1 MPDSLYYSARVDGA
15 RQLDAT
21 SGASWCPLSRPA
33 LVTIGLLERHRLLEL
48 LPVDRH
54 SPRTRSEVRTLPFGL
69 YAFMTSSGIRYER
82 LMAASTIVVVPMI
95 LLFIFC
101 RKSIVTGVSRGG
113 LKG

>member
-1 MPDSLYYSARVDGA
+1 MVPM
-15 RQLDAT
+15 
-21 SGASWCPLSRPA
+21 SRPA
-33 LVTIGLLERHRLLEL
+33 LVTIGLLDAIACLNSFLWT
-48 LPVDRH
+48 VIA
-54 SPRTRSEVRTLPFGL
+54 TNTKEVRTLPFGL

>member
-1 MPDSLYYSARVDGA
+1 MVPM
-15 RQLDAT
+15 
-21 SGASWCPLSRPA
+21 SRPA
-33 LVTIGLLERHRLLEL
+33 LVTIGLLDAIACWNSFLWT
-48 LPVDRH
+48 VIA
-54 SPRTRSEVRTLPFGL
+54 TANTKEVRTLPFGL

-101 RKSIVTGVSRGG
+101 RKSIVTGVCRGG